1 MRKKIFGRR
10 FKKDVNQRKA
20 LFRSL
25 MHALIINE
33 SIKTTEAKAKAIK
46 GEIEKLVTKAKN
58 KGDIAKNVL
67 LSHLA
72 NEQMV
77 DKLINEIAPRFK
89 ERPGGYTRIMRL
101 EKRLKDN
108 SQMVILEWVE
118 KGSVVVVSPK
128 NKNKR
133 VKKEKVEKIKK
144 TKEVEKTKKP
154 EKKIKKKE

>member
-33 SIKTTEAKAKAIK
+33 KIKTTEAKAKSIK

-58 KGDIAKNVL
+58 KGDVAKNVL

-72 NEQMV
+72 NEEMV

-89 ERPGGYTRIMRL
+89 ERPGGYTRILRL

-118 KGSVVVVSPK
+118 KGSVVVVSSK

-133 VKKEKVEKIKK
+133 VKKEKVDK
-144 TKEVEKTKKP
+144 TKTKKVKETEKP
-154 EKKIKKKE
+154 EKKAKK